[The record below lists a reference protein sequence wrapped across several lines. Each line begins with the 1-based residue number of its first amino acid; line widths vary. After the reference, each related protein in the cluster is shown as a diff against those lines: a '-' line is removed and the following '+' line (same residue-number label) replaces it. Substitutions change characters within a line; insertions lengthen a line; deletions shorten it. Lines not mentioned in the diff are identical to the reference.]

1 VKYDARTGFTIVEM
15 LIGVV
20 MMSIVI
26 AGIAFTV
33 RFGFNLFTTADS
45 NAAVI
50 SGVRFTADSFK
61 RTVAPM
67 LNVTDRIELI
77 SADKSIIPSS
87 VSEDIHYVFLSN
99 GSVVHRD
106 SKGDHVLEGS
116 EYIDNVE
123 FSIPAASEDT
133 QENYIF
139 KMTINGKNSDHPNA
153 KLDLDVESAL
163 YNRPEKKGTEV
174 SGDIRGAILKI
185 KASLYLDRL
194 DLYDNDTK
202 IKING
207 LTMHKGTKI
216 EAVYDL
222 INQTG
227 TSQPMTDASIIEWF
241 ISGSVSADITVSEAS
256 PTDLNRNSYYWQLVS
271 GDVPVT
277 GKVLDTS
284 GDFHLD
290 TGATPTDWKT
300 VVLRCRVTPVVKSQS
315 GGTTVT
321 GAPKWS
327 DYVVIKKVTDP
338 SDEFENI
345 LDVLGKTTPN
355 GTGDVFLTDVSTSD
369 NENSFDVVSGDIL
382 MKIKSPSDTSYGASF
397 VMQLKYDKFDN
408 DRIYGAW
415 AAGRESA
422 SDIPSYITVTNYSVI
437 FDSKVKIKNKNKN
450 NNKGDVASTLFLS
463 TRSNNSNFGKIISNN
478 LVNEFKDVGYAVQYY
493 PDGFTTDTMG
503 FFISKFRDGT
513 EIDRGNKKPIPL
525 GIYNETLYDSKKDYK
540 DYYEPESLNNSNFT
554 FADEWDDRYRVLYT
568 VLEYYD
574 ANQGKEYPRYIFR
587 VRLLKRTD
595 DVPEDKLAE
604 IKKRD
609 PWCIGPKFYAS
620 EPMWFGDFVG
630 NPNTTRTTSTT
641 TVKVKNYNDTTPQ
654 TATLNRQINIAGKRF
669 YALKPPSGDSYVF
682 RKRLMD
688 ARATELNADNN
699 PIDDDTGISDDSG
712 GTVLSSPNESR
723 YVGVRGVV
731 KSDVPDE
738 DAVTIYGLDFAP
750 GFSINELRSIMPEN
764 GKLYNIEETIPVSEL
779 TKIQDKDWYKSYKLM
794 IASSGNDINN
804 KIFGAAGK
812 SAGNGDNGSWYY
824 QNAGG
829 DGGIYDLQHIQGTCN
844 CPLHNELFKW
854 LSGE

>member
-1 VKYDARTGFTIVEM
+1 MKYNARTGFTIVEM

-33 RFGFNLFTTADS
+33 RSGFDLFTTADS
-45 NAAVI
+45 NATVI

-67 LNVTDRIELI
+67 LNVTDEIELLSEG
-77 SADKSIIPSS
+77 SAIPASL
-87 VSEDIHYVFLSN
+87 SEDIHYVFLSN

-139 KMTINGKNSDHPNA
+139 KMTINGKNSDYPNA
-153 KLDLDVESAL
+153 KLDLEVVNAL
-163 YNRPEKKGTEV
+163 YNRPEKIGTPV
-174 SGDIRGAILKI
+174 SGDLRGAILKVR
-185 KASLYLDRL
+185 ASLYLDRL

-271 GDVPVT
+271 GGDPVT
-277 GKVLDTS
+277 GKVLDTT
-284 GDFHLD
+284 GTFHLD
-290 TGATPTDWKT
+290 TGATETDWE
-300 VVLRCRVTPVVKSQS
+300 VGVIRCRVTPAVKSS
-315 GGTTVT
+315 GGSLVAS
-321 GAPKWS
+321 GIPRWS
-327 DYVVIKKVTDP
+327 DYVVIKAVEAP
-338 SDEFENI
+338 SEEFEDI
-345 LDVLGKTTPN
+345 LDVLDPDSQTPN
-355 GTGDVFLTDVSTSD
+355 GTGDVYLTDVSTQQSQ
-369 NENSFDVVSGDIL
+369 NVFDVNTGQIL
-382 MKIKSPSDTSYGASF
+382 MTIDSPNKPGHGASF
-397 VMQLKYDKFDN
+397 VMQLKHDRFDN

-422 SDIPSYITVTNYSVI
+422 SDIPSYITVTNYSVV
-437 FDSKVKIKNKNKN
+437 FDSKIKNEIT
-450 NNKGDVASTLFLS
+450 GTALFLS
-463 TRSNNSNFGKIISNN
+463 TRSNNYNFGQIINGTLDNN
-478 LVNEFKDVGYAVQYY
+478 FRDVGYAVQYSPYHY
-493 PDGFTTDTMG
+493 PYG
-503 FFISKFRDGT
+503 FFVSKFKDGE
-513 EIDRGNKKPIPL
+513 EIFRNNKNDPSPL
-525 GIYNETLYDSKKDYK
+525 GIYNESMNNRGF
-540 DYYEPESLNNSNFT
+540 DYYHPQYLINSNFT
-554 FADEWDDRYRVLYT
+554 FGQWADRYRVMYT

-574 ANQGKEYPRYIFR
+574 ETQGKEYPRHILR
-587 VRLLKRTD
+587 VRFLKRTD
-595 DVPEDKLAE
+595 NWNALNPGDPLSE

-620 EPMWFGDFVG
+620 EPMWFGDSVG

-641 TVKVKNYNDTTPQ
+641 TVKVKNYYYTTSQ
-654 TATLNRQINIAGKRF
+654 TATLGRQINIAAKIF
-669 YALKPPSGDSYVF
+669 YALKNASNSTVL
-682 RKRLMD
+682 RKRTMNT
-688 ARATELNADNN
+688 RVSELNLDGST
-699 PIDDDTGISDDSG
+699 ISGTGISDALG
-712 GTVLSSPNESR
+712 GAVLSDPGRSR
-723 YVGVRGVV
+723 YVGVKGIIANKR
-731 KSDVPDE
+731 DPE
-738 DAVTIYGLDFAP
+738 DSVIVYGLDFVP
-750 GFSINELRSIMPEN
+750 GFSINELRSIMPVN
-764 GKLYNIEETIPVSEL
+764 GKLYSLEETIPAAEL
-779 TKIQDKDWYKSYKLM
+779 LKIQDKDWYKSYKLM
-794 IASSGNDINN
+794 ITSSGNDINK
-804 KIFGAAGK
+804 KIFGTTGK

-824 QNAGG
+824 QNAGS
-829 DGGIYDLQHIQGTCN
+829 DGGIYDLQHIKNNCK

-854 LSGE
+854 LGGE

>member
-1 VKYDARTGFTIVEM
+1 VEL

-20 MMSIVI
+20 MMTIVI

-33 RFGFNLFTTADS
+33 SSGFDLFTKADS
-45 NAAVI
+45 NAVVI

-67 LNVTDRIELI
+67 LNVTDEIELLSEG
-77 SADKSIIPSS
+77 SAIPASL
-87 VSEDIHYVFLSN
+87 SEDIHYVFLSN

-106 SKGDHVLEGS
+106 SKGDYVLEGS

-271 GDVPVT
+271 GGDPVT
-277 GKVLDTS
+277 GKVLDTT
-284 GDFHLD
+284 GTFHLD
-290 TGATPTDWKT
+290 TGATETDWE
-300 VVLRCRVTPVVKSQS
+300 VGVIRCRVTPVVKSS
-315 GGTTVT
+315 GGSLVAS
-321 GAPKWS
+321 GVPRWS
-327 DYVVIKKVTDP
+327 DYVVIKAVEAP
-338 SDEFENI
+338 SEEFEEI
-345 LDVLGKTTPN
+345 LDVLDPDSQTPN
-355 GTGDVFLTDVSTSD
+355 GTGDVFLTDVATQH
-369 NENSFDVVSGDIL
+369 NENVFDVNSGQIL
-382 MKIKSPSDTSYGASF
+382 MTIDSPSKPGYGASF
-397 VMQLKYDKFDN
+397 VMQLKHDKFDN

-415 AAGRESA
+415 VAGRESA
-422 SDIPSYITVTNYSVI
+422 SDMPSYITVTNYSIV
-437 FDSKVKIKNKNKN
+437 FDSKIKNEIT
-450 NNKGDVASTLFLS
+450 GSALFLS
-463 TRSNNSNFGKIISNN
+463 TRSNNSNFGKVVNGELDNN
-478 LVNEFKDVGYAVQYY
+478 FRDVGYAVQYSPYRY
-493 PDGFTTDTMG
+493 PYG
-503 FFISKFRDGT
+503 FFVSKFRDGE
-513 EIDRGNKKPIPL
+513 EIVRNNKNDPNPL
-525 GIYNETLYDSKKDYK
+525 GIYNESMNNREFDFYHPRYLT
-540 DYYEPESLNNSNFT
+540 NSNFT
-554 FADEWDDRYRVLYT
+554 FGQWPDRYRVMYT
-568 VLEYYD
+568 VIEYYD
-574 ANQGKEYPRYIFR
+574 ETQGKGYPRHILR
-587 VRLLKRTD
+587 VRFLKRTD
-595 DVPEDKLAE
+595 NWDALNPGDPLSE

-641 TVKVKNYNDTTPQ
+641 TVKVKNYYYTTSQ
-654 TATLNRQINIAGKRF
+654 TATLNRQINIAAKIF
-669 YALKPPSGDSYVF
+669 YALKNASNSTVL
-682 RKRLMD
+682 RKRAMN
-688 ARATELNADNN
+688 ARASELN
-699 PIDDDTGISDDSG
+699 IDGSAISDTGISDILG
-712 GTVLSSPNESR
+712 GAVLSNPERSR
-723 YVGVRGVV
+723 YVGVKGVIEN
-731 KSDVPDE
+731 SRDPE
-738 DAVTIYGLDFAP
+738 DSIIVYGLDFAP
-750 GFSINELRSIMPEN
+750 GFSINEIRSIMPAN
-764 GKLYNIEETIPVSEL
+764 GKLYSLEETIPASEL
-779 TKIQDKDWYKSYKLM
+779 LKIQDKDWYKSYKNI
-794 IASSGNDINN
+794 IASSENDIN
-804 KIFGAAGK
+804 KKVFGTAAK
-812 SAGNGDNGSWYY
+812 SAGTGDNGSWYY
-824 QNAGG
+824 QNAGS
-829 DGGIYDLQHIQGTCN
+829 DGGIYDLQHIKNNCN

-854 LSGE
+854 LSGQ

>member
-1 VKYDARTGFTIVEM
+1 MKSSAKTGFTLVEL

-20 MMSIVI
+20 MMTIVI

-33 RFGFNLFTTADS
+33 SSGFDLFTKADS
-45 NAAVI
+45 NAVVI

-67 LNVTDRIELI
+67 LNVTDEIELLSEG
-77 SADKSIIPSS
+77 SAIPASL
-87 VSEDIHYVFLSN
+87 SEDIHYVFLSN

-271 GDVPVT
+271 GGDPVT
-277 GKVLDTS
+277 GKVLDTT
-284 GDFHLD
+284 GTFHLD
-290 TGATPTDWKT
+290 TGATETDWE
-300 VVLRCRVTPVVKSQS
+300 VGVIRCRVTPAVKSS
-315 GGTTVT
+315 GGSLVAS
-321 GAPKWS
+321 GVPRWS
-327 DYVVIKKVTDP
+327 DYVVIKAVEAP
-338 SDEFENI
+338 SEEFEEI
-345 LDVLGKTTPN
+345 LDVLDPDSQTPN
-355 GTGDVFLTDVSTSD
+355 GTGDVFLTDVATQH
-369 NENSFDVVSGDIL
+369 NENVFDVNSGQIL
-382 MKIKSPSDTSYGASF
+382 MTIDSPSKPGYGASF
-397 VMQLKYDKFDN
+397 VMQLKHDKFDN

-415 AAGRESA
+415 VAGRESA
-422 SDIPSYITVTNYSVI
+422 SDMPSYITVTNYSIV
-437 FDSKVKIKNKNKN
+437 FDSKIKNEIT
-450 NNKGDVASTLFLS
+450 GSALFLS
-463 TRSNNSNFGKIISNN
+463 TRSNNSNFGKVVNGELDNN
-478 LVNEFKDVGYAVQYY
+478 FRDVGYAVQYSPYRY
-493 PDGFTTDTMG
+493 PYG
-503 FFISKFRDGT
+503 FFVSKFRDGE
-513 EIDRGNKKPIPL
+513 EIVRNNKNDPNPL
-525 GIYNETLYDSKKDYK
+525 GIYNESMNNRKFDFYHPRYLT
-540 DYYEPESLNNSNFT
+540 NSNFT
-554 FADEWDDRYRVLYT
+554 FGQWPDRYRVMYT
-568 VLEYYD
+568 VIEYYD
-574 ANQGKEYPRYIFR
+574 ETQGKGYPRHILR
-587 VRLLKRTD
+587 VRFLKRTD
-595 DVPEDKLAE
+595 NWDALNPGDPLSE

-641 TVKVKNYNDTTPQ
+641 TVKVKNYYYTTPQ
-654 TATLNRQINIAGKRF
+654 TATLNRQINIAAKIF
-669 YALKPPSGDSYVF
+669 YALKNASNSTVL
-682 RKRLMD
+682 RKRAMN
-688 ARATELNADNN
+688 ARASELN
-699 PIDDDTGISDDSG
+699 IDGSTILGTGISDDSG
-712 GTVLSSPNESR
+712 GAVLSDPGRSR
-723 YVGVRGVV
+723 YVGVKGIIANKR
-731 KSDVPDE
+731 DPE
-738 DAVTIYGLDFAP
+738 DSVIVYGLDFVP
-750 GFSINELRSIMPEN
+750 GFSINELRSIMPAN
-764 GKLYNIEETIPVSEL
+764 GKLYSLEETIPAAEL
-779 TKIQDKDWYKSYKLM
+779 LKIQDKDWYKSYKLM
-794 IASSGNDINN
+794 ITSSGNDINK
-804 KIFGAAGK
+804 KIFGTTGK

-824 QNAGG
+824 QNAGS
-829 DGGIYDLQHIQGTCN
+829 DGGIYDLQHIKGTCK

-854 LSGE
+854 LGGQ

>member
-1 VKYDARTGFTIVEM
+1 MKSSAKTGFTLVEL

-20 MMSIVI
+20 MMTIVI

-33 RFGFNLFTTADS
+33 SSGFDLFTKADS
-45 NAAVI
+45 NAVVI

-67 LNVTDRIELI
+67 LNVTDEIELLSEG
-77 SADKSIIPSS
+77 SAIPASL
-87 VSEDIHYVFLSN
+87 SEDIHYVFLSN

-106 SKGDHVLEGS
+106 SKGDYVLEGS

-271 GDVPVT
+271 GGDPVT
-277 GKVLDTS
+277 GKVLDTT
-284 GDFHLD
+284 GTFHLD
-290 TGATPTDWKT
+290 TGATETDWE
-300 VVLRCRVTPVVKSQS
+300 VGVIRCRVTPAVKSS
-315 GGTTVT
+315 GGSLVAS
-321 GAPKWS
+321 GIPRWS
-327 DYVVIKKVTDP
+327 DYVVIKAVEAP
-338 SDEFENI
+338 SEEFEDI
-345 LDVLGKTTPN
+345 LDVLDPDTPTPN
-355 GTGDVFLTDVSTSD
+355 STGDVYLTDVATQQ
-369 NENSFDVVSGDIL
+369 NENVFNVDTGQIL
-382 MKIKSPSDTSYGASF
+382 MTIDSPSKPNYGASF
-397 VMQLKYDKFDN
+397 VMQINYDKFGN

-437 FDSKVKIKNKNKN
+437 LDSKIKNT
-450 NNKGDVASTLFLS
+450 STSSALFLS
-463 TRSNNSNFGKIISNN
+463 TRSNNSNFGKIVNGLLN
-478 LVNEFKDVGYAVQYY
+478 NEFNDIGYAVQYSPYHY
-493 PDGFTTDTMG
+493 PYG
-503 FFISKFRDGT
+503 FFVSKFSDGD
-513 EIDRGNKKPIPL
+513 EIVGQNKNEPRPL
-525 GIYNETLYDSKKDYK
+525 GIYNETRNSRVE
-540 DYYEPESLNNSNFT
+540 DYYHPGSINNDNFT
-554 FADEWDDRYRVLYT
+554 FGAWTDQYRVMYT

-574 ANQGKEYPRYIFR
+574 ENQGKAYPRYIFR
-587 VRLLKRTD
+587 VRFLKRTD
-595 DVPEDKLAE
+595 NWDAIHFDPADKLSE

-609 PWCIGPKFYAS
+609 PWCIGSRFHAS

-641 TVKVKNYNDTTPQ
+641 TVKVKNYYYTTSQ
-654 TATLNRQINIAGKRF
+654 TATLGRQIDIAAKIF
-669 YALKPPSGDSYVF
+669 YALKNASNSTVL
-682 RKRLMD
+682 RKRTMN
-688 ARATELNADNN
+688 ARVSELN
-699 PIDDDTGISDDSG
+699 IDGSDISKTAISDSLG
-712 GTVLSSPNESR
+712 GTVLSNPEASR
-723 YVGVRGVV
+723 YVGVRGVIENN
-731 KSDVPDE
+731 SDPTDT
-738 DAVTIYGLDFAP
+738 VTVYGLDFAP
-750 GFSINELRSIMPEN
+750 GFSINELRSIMPA
-764 GKLYNIEETIPVSEL
+764 GAKLYSIEETIPAAEL
-779 TKIQDKDWYKSYKLM
+779 LKIQDKDWYKSYKLM
-794 IASSGNDINN
+794 ITSSGNDINK
-804 KIFGAAGK
+804 KIFGTTGK

-824 QNAGG
+824 QNAGS
-829 DGGIYDLQHIQGTCN
+829 DGGIYDLQHIKNNCK

-854 LSGE
+854 LGGE

>member
-1 VKYDARTGFTIVEM
+1 MKYNARTGFTIVEM

-33 RFGFNLFTTADS
+33 RSGFDLFTTADS
-45 NAAVI
+45 NATVI

-67 LNVTDRIELI
+67 LNVTDEIELLSEG
-77 SADKSIIPSS
+77 SAIPASL
-87 VSEDIHYVFLSN
+87 SEDIHYVFLSN

-139 KMTINGKNSDHPNA
+139 KMTINGKNSDYPNA
-153 KLDLDVESAL
+153 KLDLEVVNAL
-163 YNRPEKKGTEV
+163 YNRPEKIGTPV
-174 SGDIRGAILKI
+174 SGDLRGAILKVR
-185 KASLYLDRL
+185 ASLYLDRL

-271 GDVPVT
+271 GGDPVT
-277 GKVLDTS
+277 GKVLDTT
-284 GDFHLD
+284 GTFHLD
-290 TGATPTDWKT
+290 TGATETDWE
-300 VVLRCRVTPVVKSQS
+300 VGVIRCRVTPAVKSS
-315 GGTTVT
+315 GGSLVAS
-321 GAPKWS
+321 GIPRWS
-327 DYVVIKKVTDP
+327 DYVVIKAVEAP
-338 SDEFENI
+338 SEEFEDI
-345 LDVLGKTTPN
+345 LDVLDPDSQTPN
-355 GTGDVFLTDVSTSD
+355 GTGDVYLTDVSTQQSQ
-369 NENSFDVVSGDIL
+369 NVFDVNTGQIL
-382 MKIKSPSDTSYGASF
+382 MTIDSPNKPGHGASF
-397 VMQLKYDKFDN
+397 VMQLKHDRFDN

-422 SDIPSYITVTNYSVI
+422 SDIPSYITVTNYSVV
-437 FDSKVKIKNKNKN
+437 FDSKIKNEIT
-450 NNKGDVASTLFLS
+450 GTALFLS
-463 TRSNNSNFGKIISNN
+463 TRSNNYNFGQIINGTLDNN
-478 LVNEFKDVGYAVQYY
+478 FRDVGYAVQYSPYHY
-493 PDGFTTDTMG
+493 PYG
-503 FFISKFRDGT
+503 FFVSKFKDGE
-513 EIDRGNKKPIPL
+513 EIFRNNKNNPSPL
-525 GIYNETLYDSKKDYK
+525 GIYNESMNNRGF
-540 DYYEPESLNNSNFT
+540 DYYHPQYLINSNFT
-554 FADEWDDRYRVLYT
+554 FGQWADRYRVMYT

-574 ANQGKEYPRYIFR
+574 ETQGKEYPRHILR
-587 VRLLKRTD
+587 VRFLKRTD
-595 DVPEDKLAE
+595 NWNALNPGDPLSE

-620 EPMWFGDFVG
+620 EPMWFGDSVG

-641 TVKVKNYNDTTPQ
+641 TVKVKNYYYTTSQ
-654 TATLNRQINIAGKRF
+654 TATLGRQINIAAKIF
-669 YALKPPSGDSYVF
+669 YALKNASNSTVL
-682 RKRLMD
+682 RKRTMNT
-688 ARATELNADNN
+688 RVSELNLDGST
-699 PIDDDTGISDDSG
+699 ISGTGISDALG
-712 GTVLSSPNESR
+712 GAVLSDPGRSR
-723 YVGVRGVV
+723 YVGVKGIIANKR
-731 KSDVPDE
+731 DPE
-738 DAVTIYGLDFAP
+738 DSVIVYGLDFVP
-750 GFSINELRSIMPEN
+750 GFSINELRSIMPVN
-764 GKLYNIEETIPVSEL
+764 GKLYSLEETIPAAEL
-779 TKIQDKDWYKSYKLM
+779 LKIQDKDWYKSYKLM

-812 SAGNGDNGSWYY
+812 SAGTGDNGSWYY

-829 DGGIYDLQHIQGTCN
+829 DGGIYDLQHIKGTCK

-854 LSGE
+854 LGGQ

>member
-1 VKYDARTGFTIVEM
+1 MKSSAKTGFTLVEL

-20 MMSIVI
+20 MMTIVI

-33 RFGFNLFTTADS
+33 SSGFDLFTKADS
-45 NAAVI
+45 NAVVI

-67 LNVTDRIELI
+67 LNVTDEIELLSEG
-77 SADKSIIPSS
+77 SAIPASL
-87 VSEDIHYVFLSN
+87 SEDIHYVFLSN

-271 GDVPVT
+271 GGDPVT
-277 GKVLDTS
+277 GKVLDTT
-284 GDFHLD
+284 GTFHLD
-290 TGATPTDWKT
+290 TGATETDWE
-300 VVLRCRVTPVVKSQS
+300 VGVIRCRVTPAVKSS
-315 GGTTVT
+315 GGSLVAS
-321 GAPKWS
+321 GIPRWS
-327 DYVVIKKVTDP
+327 DYVVIKAVEAP
-338 SDEFENI
+338 SEEFEDI
-345 LDVLGKTTPN
+345 LDVLDPDSQTPN
-355 GTGDVFLTDVSTSD
+355 GTGDVYLTDVSTQQSQ
-369 NENSFDVVSGDIL
+369 NVFDVNTGQIL
-382 MKIKSPSDTSYGASF
+382 MTIDSPNKPGHGASF
-397 VMQLKYDKFDN
+397 VMQLKHDRFDN

-422 SDIPSYITVTNYSVI
+422 SDIPSYITVTNYSVV
-437 FDSKVKIKNKNKN
+437 FDSKIKNEIT
-450 NNKGDVASTLFLS
+450 GTALFLS
-463 TRSNNSNFGKIISNN
+463 TRSNNYNFGQIINGTLDNN
-478 LVNEFKDVGYAVQYY
+478 FRDVGYAVQYSPYHY
-493 PDGFTTDTMG
+493 PYG
-503 FFISKFRDGT
+503 FFVSKFKDGE
-513 EIDRGNKKPIPL
+513 EIFRKNKNDPSPL
-525 GIYNETLYDSKKDYK
+525 GIYNESMNNRGF
-540 DYYEPESLNNSNFT
+540 DYYHPQYLINSNFT
-554 FADEWDDRYRVLYT
+554 FGQWADRYRVMYT

-574 ANQGKEYPRYIFR
+574 ETQGKEYPRHILR
-587 VRLLKRTD
+587 VRFLKRTD
-595 DVPEDKLAE
+595 NWNALNPGDPLSE

-620 EPMWFGDFVG
+620 EPMWFGDSVG

-641 TVKVKNYNDTTPQ
+641 TVKVKNYYYTTSQ
-654 TATLNRQINIAGKRF
+654 TATLGRQINIAAKIF
-669 YALKPPSGDSYVF
+669 YALKNASNSTVL
-682 RKRLMD
+682 RKRTMNT
-688 ARATELNADNN
+688 RVSELNLDGST
-699 PIDDDTGISDDSG
+699 ISGTGISDALG
-712 GTVLSSPNESR
+712 GAVLSDPGRSR
-723 YVGVRGVV
+723 YVGVKGIIANKR
-731 KSDVPDE
+731 DPE
-738 DAVTIYGLDFAP
+738 DSVIVYGLDFVP
-750 GFSINELRSIMPEN
+750 GFSINELRSIMPVN
-764 GKLYNIEETIPVSEL
+764 GKLYSLEETIPAAEL
-779 TKIQDKDWYKSYKLM
+779 LKIQDKDWYKSYKLM
-794 IASSGNDINN
+794 ITSSGNDINK
-804 KIFGAAGK
+804 KIFGTTGK

-824 QNAGG
+824 QNAGS
-829 DGGIYDLQHIQGTCN
+829 DGGIYDLQHIKNNCK

-854 LSGE
+854 LGGQ